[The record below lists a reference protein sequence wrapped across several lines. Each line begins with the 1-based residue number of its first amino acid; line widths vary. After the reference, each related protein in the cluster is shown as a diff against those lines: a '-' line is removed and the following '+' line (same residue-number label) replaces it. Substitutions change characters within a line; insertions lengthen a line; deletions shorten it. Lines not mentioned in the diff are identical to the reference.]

1 MKKLNFIFLFLLFIS
16 ACGNLFS
23 QTLTAI
29 VRSPKVGL
37 GDQFEVSFTFNGPD
51 VNNVKGFTSPDF
63 ANFMILS
70 GPNQSTNMQ
79 IINGAVSGSITYSY
93 YLQPRAIGSFT
104 ITSASVTYKGTI
116 YKSQPIKIEVVK
128 GSAPPPTAKNQQ
140 GTTPEAQ
147 NSEIAKNLFIRVF
160 ADKQKVYQGEQVT
173 VTYKLY
179 TRLNIASQMQLS
191 KLPQYQGFWAEELET
206 SNNINFTV
214 ENFEGRQ
221 YRVGILKKAALF
233 PSQSGE
239 LTVSPMELKV
249 PVQIQHKRKPG
260 NSIFDDFFNDP
271 FFGNAET
278 VQYMAKSNTVK
289 VNVMPL
295 PENKPESFKG
305 AVGQFTLTSEL
316 NKNSTKTNEPL
327 SLKLNITGTGNV
339 TLLTV
344 PEINLPSGMEKYDP
358 KSTDQVTR
366 QNKISGKK
374 SIEYLIVPRN
384 AGKKEIPPVKFSYF
398 DPNKKTYVTLS
409 TPPYNINVEQGAGDQ
424 GYAGMSK
431 EDIKL
436 LGDDIRYIKTSPP
449 ALQQKGEILLYQLGF
464 WTAAVLPFFALIGAV
479 MWKRREDRLSGNISL
494 MRYQKAQRISAKR
507 LKTAKTLMLANKQT
521 EFYTEISL
529 ALFGYLEDKLH
540 IPKSEFTLDRASY
553 ELKRSKVDET
563 LITGIVSCAEKCE
576 YIRFAPVEDGT
587 TEMKN
592 MYQQVEKLIIGVE
605 RSKKFL
611 HPNNDDEHA

>member
-1 MKKLNFIFLFLLFIS
+1 MKQKNFIFVFLFLLS
-16 ACGNLFS
+16 ACASLYPQSF
-23 QTLTAI
+23 TAS
-29 VRSPKVGL
+29 VANSKVGL
-37 GDQFEVSFTFNGPD
+37 GDQFEVSFSFSGSD

-70 GPNQSTNMQ
+70 GPNQSTSMQ
-79 IINGAVSGSITYSY
+79 IINGAVSGSLTYSY
-93 YLQPRAIGSFT
+93 YIQAKSIGTFT
-104 ITSASVTYKGTI
+104 IGPASITYKGTAFR
-116 YKSQPIKIEVVK
+116 SQPIKIEVVK
-128 GSAPPPTAKNQQ
+128 GSAPPP
-140 GTTPEAQ
+140 GTNKQSATNSDAQ
-147 NSEIAKNLFIRVF
+147 NQEIGKNLFIRVV

-179 TRLNIASQMQLS
+179 TRLNIASQMQVS

-206 SNNINFTV
+206 SNQINFTT
-214 ENFEGRQ
+214 ENVDGKQF
-221 YRVGILKKAALF
+221 RVGVLKKAALF

-249 PVQIQHKRKPG
+249 PVQIQKKRKSG
-260 NSIFDDFFNDP
+260 NSVFDDFFNDP

-278 VQYMAKSNTVK
+278 VEYNAKSNTVK
-289 VNVMPL
+289 VNVLPL

-316 NKNSTKTNEPL
+316 NKNNTKTNEPV
-327 SLKLNITGTGNV
+327 SLKINISGTGNV
-339 TLLTV
+339 TLLSV
-344 PEINLPSGMEKYDP
+344 PELNLPAGMEKYDP
-358 KSTDQVTR
+358 KSTDQVAR
-366 QNKISGKK
+366 QSKISGKK

-384 AGKKEIPPVKFSYF
+384 SGKKEIPPVKFSYF
-398 DPNKKTYVTLS
+398 DPNKKSYVTLS
-409 TPPYNINVEQGAGDQ
+409 TPPYTINVEQGTGEQ

-449 ALQQKGEILLYQLGF
+449 ALHQKGEIVLYNLGF
-464 WTAAVLPFFALIGAV
+464 WTAAVLPLFALIGAV

-507 LKTAKTLMLANKQT
+507 LKTAKALMTANKQT
-521 EFYTEISL
+521 DFYTEISL

-540 IPKSEFTLDRASY
+540 IPKSEFTLDRASA
-553 ELKRSKVDET
+553 ELRNSRVDES

-576 YIRFAPVEDGT
+576 FIRFAPVEDGT

-592 MYQQVEKLIIGVE
+592 MYQQIEKLIIDVE
-605 RSKKFL
+605 RSIQVKKY
-611 HPNNDDEHA
+611 A

>member
-1 MKKLNFIFLFLLFIS
+1 LN
-16 ACGNLFS
+16 
-23 QTLTAI
+23 
-29 VRSPKVGL
+29 
-37 GDQFEVSFTFNGPD
+37 DQFEVTFSFNGPD
-51 VNNVKGFTSPDF
+51 VNNVNGFKSPDF

-70 GPNQSTNMQ
+70 GPNQSTSMS
-79 IINGAVSGSITYSY
+79 IINGAVSGSLTYSY
-93 YLQPRAIGSFT
+93 YIQPKSIGTYT
-104 ITSASVTYKGTI
+104 IGSASVSYKGTTF
-116 YKSQPIKIEVVK
+116 KSQPLKMEVVK
-128 GSAPPPTAKNQQ
+128 GSAPPPSANKQQ
-140 GTTPEAQ
+140 AVSPDAQ

-179 TRLNIASQMQLS
+179 TRLNIAAQMQVS

-206 SNNINFTV
+206 PTNINFTV
-214 ENFEGRQ
+214 ENVDGKQF
-221 YRVGILKKAALF
+221 RVGILKKAALF

-249 PVQIQHKRKPG
+249 PVQIQKKRKQG
-260 NSIFDDFFNDP
+260 GSVFDDFFNDP

-278 VQYMAKSNTVK
+278 VQYNAKSNTVK

-305 AVGQFTLTSEL
+305 AVGQFSLSSEL
-316 NKNSTKTNEPL
+316 NKNTTKTNEPL
-327 SLKLNITGTGNV
+327 SLTLNISGTGNV

-344 PEINLPSGMEKYDP
+344 PELNLPAGMEKYDP
-358 KSTDQVTR
+358 KSTEQVTR

-398 DPNKKTYVTLS
+398 DPNKKSYVTLS
-409 TPPYNINVEQGAGDQ
+409 TPPYNITVEQGTGDQ
-424 GYAGMSK
+424 SYAGMSK
-431 EDIKL
+431 EDVKL
-436 LGDDIRYIKTSPP
+436 LGDDIRYIKTSP
-449 ALQQKGEILLYQLGF
+449 ASLHQRGEVLIDDIGF
-464 WTAAVLPFFALIGAV
+464 WTTVALPFFALIGAV

-494 MRYQKAQRISAKR
+494 MRYQKAQRISVKR
-507 LKTAKTLMLANKQT
+507 LKTAKALMLADKQT
-521 EFYTEISL
+521 DFYTEISL

-540 IPKSEFTLDRASY
+540 IPKSEFTLDRASA
-553 ELKRSKVDET
+553 ELRNSKVNES
-563 LITGIVSCAEKCE
+563 LIAGIVNCAEKCE

-592 MYQQVEKLIIGVE
+592 MYQQTEKLIIDVE
-605 RSKKFL
+605 RSISVKK
-611 HPNNDDEHA
+611 HV

>member
-1 MKKLNFIFLFLLFIS
+1 MKKLNFIFIFLLLIT
-16 ACGNLFS
+16 ACGSLFPQS
-23 QTLTAI
+23 LTISVANT
-29 VRSPKVGL
+29 KVGL
-37 GDQFEVSFTFNGPD
+37 GDQFEVSFSFNGPD

-70 GPNQSTNMQ
+70 GPNQSTAMQ

-93 YLQPRAIGSFT
+93 YIQPRSIGTFTIGSAT
-104 ITSASVTYKGTI
+104 VNYKGTN
-116 YKSQPIKIEVVK
+116 YKSQPLKIEVVK
-128 GSAPPPTAKNQQ
+128 GSAPPPVAGKQQ
-140 GTTPEAQ
+140 DVTPDAQ

-179 TRLNIASQMQLS
+179 TRLNIAAQMQVS

-206 SNNINFTV
+206 SNNITFTV
-214 ENFEGRQ
+214 ENFEGKQ
-221 YRVGILKKAALF
+221 FRVGVLKKAALF

-249 PVQIQHKRKPG
+249 PVQIQKKRKAG
-260 NSIFDDFFNDP
+260 NSVFDDFFNDP
-271 FFGNAET
+271 FFGNAQT
-278 VQYMAKSNTVK
+278 VEYNAKSNTVK
-289 VNVMPL
+289 VNVTPL

-305 AVGQFTLTSEL
+305 AVGQFTLSSAL
-316 NKNSTKTNEPL
+316 NKNTTKSNEPL
-327 SLKLNITGTGNV
+327 SLTLNITGTGNV

-344 PEINLPSGMEKYDP
+344 PELNLPPGMEKYDP
-358 KSTDQVTR
+358 RSTDQVTR
-366 QNKISGKK
+366 VNKIS
-374 SIEYLIVPRN
+374 
-384 AGKKEIPPVKFSYF
+384 GKKEIPPVKFSYF
-398 DPNKKTYVTLS
+398 DPNKKTYLTLS
-409 TPPYNINVEQGAGDQ
+409 TPPYNINVEQGTGEQ

-436 LGDDIRYIKTSPP
+436 LGDDIRYIKTSSPG
-449 ALQQKGEILLYQLGF
+449 LQQKGEILLYQFGF
-464 WTAAVLPFFALIGAV
+464 WTSAVLPLLALIGAV

-507 LKTAKTLMLANKQT
+507 LKTAKTLMLANKQI

-540 IPKSEFTLDRASY
+540 IPKSEFTLDRASA
-553 ELKRSKVDET
+553 ELRKSNVDES
-563 LITGIVSCAEKCE
+563 LITGIVNCAVKCE

-592 MYQQVEKLIIGVE
+592 MYQQTEKLIIDVE
-605 RSKKFL
+605 RSIAVRK
-611 HPNNDDEHA
+611 HA

>member
-1 MKKLNFIFLFLLFIS
+1 MKKINFIFFFLLFIT
-16 ACGNLFS
+16 ACGRLFP
-23 QTLTAI
+23 QTLTAS
-29 VRSPKVGL
+29 VASSKVGL
-37 GDQFEVSFTFNGPD
+37 GDQFEIQFSFNGPD
-51 VNNVKGFTSPDF
+51 VNNVGNFKSPDF

-70 GPNQSTNMQ
+70 GPNQSTSMS
-79 IINGAVSGSITYSY
+79 IINGAVSGSLTYSY
-93 YLQPRAIGSFT
+93 YIQPRAVGTFT
-104 ITSASVTYKGTI
+104 IGSASVSYKGITF
-116 YKSQPIKIEVVK
+116 KSAPVKIEVVK
-128 GSAPPPTAKNQQ
+128 GSAPPPNANKQQ
-140 GTTPEAQ
+140 DASPDAQ

-179 TRLNIASQMQLS
+179 TRLNIAAQMQVS

-206 SNNINFTV
+206 SNNINFTI
-214 ENFEGRQ
+214 ENFEGKQ
-221 YRVGILKKAALF
+221 FRVGILKKAALF
-233 PSQSGE
+233 PSQSGD

-249 PVQIQHKRKPG
+249 PVQIQKKRKPG
-260 NSIFDDFFNDP
+260 NSVFDDFFNDP
-271 FFGNAET
+271 FFGSAQT
-278 VQYMAKSNTVK
+278 VEYNAKSNTVK
-289 VNVMPL
+289 VNVLPL

-305 AVGQFTLTSEL
+305 AVGQFSLTSEL

-327 SLKLNITGTGNV
+327 SLKVNITGTGNV
-339 TLLTV
+339 TLLSV
-344 PEINLPSGMEKYDP
+344 PEINLPAGMEKYDP

-398 DPNKKTYVTLS
+398 DPNKKAYVTLS
-409 TPPYNINVEQGAGDQ
+409 TPVYNINVEQGSGDQ
-424 GYAGMSK
+424 SYAGMSK

-436 LGDDIRYIKTSPP
+436 LGDDIRYIKTAP
-449 ALQQKGEILLYQLGF
+449 AKLHEKGEILLYSFGF
-464 WTAAVLPFFALIGAV
+464 WTTVALPFFALIGAA

-494 MRYQKAQRISAKR
+494 MRYRKAQRISSKR
-507 LKTAKTLMLANKQT
+507 LKTAKVLMLANKQT

-540 IPKSEFTLDRASY
+540 IPKSEFTLDRASD
-553 ELKRSKVDET
+553 ELRKSKVDES
-563 LITGIVSCAEKCE
+563 LITGIVTCAEKCE

-592 MYQQVEKLIIGVE
+592 MYQDTEKLIIDVE
-605 RSKKFL
+605 RSIAVKK
-611 HPNNDDEHA
+611 HA

>member
-1 MKKLNFIFLFLLFIS
+1 MKNLTSIFLFLLLIT
-16 ACGNLFS
+16 ACAKLS
-23 QTLTAI
+23 PQSLTAS
-29 VRSPKVGL
+29 VANTKVGL
-37 GDQFEVSFTFNGPD
+37 GDQFEVTFSFNGPD
-51 VNNVKGFTSPDF
+51 VNNVNNFRSPDF

-70 GPNQSTNMQ
+70 GPNQSTNMS
-79 IINGAVSGSITYSY
+79 IINGAVSGSLSYSY
-93 YLQPRAIGSFT
+93 YIQPKSIGTF
-104 ITSASVTYKGTI
+104 IIGSASVTYKGTSF
-116 YKSQPIKIEVVK
+116 KSQPIRIEVVK

-140 GTTPEAQ
+140 DANPDAQ
-147 NSEIAKNLFIRVF
+147 NAEISKNLFIRVF

-179 TRLNIASQMQLS
+179 TRLNIASQMQVS

-206 SNNINFTV
+206 SNNITFTV
-214 ENFEGRQ
+214 ENVDGKQ

-249 PVQIQHKRKPG
+249 PVQIQRKRKAG
-260 NSIFDDFFNDP
+260 NSVFDDFFNDP
-271 FFGNAET
+271 FFGNAQT
-278 VQYMAKSNTVK
+278 VQYNAKSNTVK

-339 TLLTV
+339 SLLTV
-344 PEINLPSGMEKYDP
+344 PEINLPPGMEKYDP
-358 KSTDQVTR
+358 KSTDQITR
-366 QNKISGKK
+366 QGRIAGKK

-398 DPNKKTYVTLS
+398 DPNKKSYVTLS
-409 TPPYNINVEQGAGDQ
+409 TPPYNINVEQGTGDQ

-436 LGDDIRYIKTSPP
+436 LGDDIRYIKTSSPK
-449 ALQQKGEILLYQLGF
+449 LHEKGEIVLYNLGF

-507 LKTAKTLMLANKQT
+507 LKTAKALMLADKQAD
-521 EFYTEISL
+521 FYTEISL

-540 IPKSEFTLDRASY
+540 IPKSEFTLDRASD
-553 ELKRSKVDET
+553 ELRKSKVDES
-563 LITGIVSCAEKCE
+563 LITGIVTCAEKCE

-592 MYQQVEKLIIGVE
+592 MYQQTEKLIIDVE
-605 RSKKFL
+605 RSIAVKK
-611 HPNNDDEHA
+611 HA

>member
-1 MKKLNFIFLFLLFIS
+1 MKQKNFILIFLLLIS
-16 ACGNLFS
+16 AYANLS
-23 QTLTAI
+23 PQSLTAS
-29 VRSPKVGL
+29 VASSKVGV

-51 VNNVKGFTSPDF
+51 VNNVKGFTSPEF

-70 GPNQSTNMQ
+70 GPNQSTAMQ

-93 YLQPRAIGSFT
+93 YLQPRSIGTFN
-104 ITSASVTYKGTI
+104 IGSASVTYKGAA

-128 GSAPPPTAKNQQ
+128 GSAPPPTAKNQP

-179 TRLNIASQMQLS
+179 TRLNIASQMQVS

-206 SNNINFTV
+206 PNTINFAV

-249 PVQIQHKRKPG
+249 PVQIQHKRKAG
-260 NSIFDDFFNDP
+260 NTIFDDFFNDP

-409 TPPYNINVEQGAGDQ
+409 TPPYNINVEQGTGEQ

-449 ALQQKGEILLYQLGF
+449 ALQQKGEIVLYQLGF
-464 WTAAVLPFFALIGAV
+464 WTATVLPLFALIGAV

-521 EFYTEISL
+521 DFYTEISL

-553 ELKRSKVDET
+553 ELKKSKVEKT
-563 LITGIVSCAEKCE
+563 LITGIVNCAEKCE
-576 YIRFAPVEDGT
+576 YIRFAPAEDGT

-592 MYQQVEKLIIGVE
+592 MYQQIEKLIIDVE
-605 RSKKFL
+605 RSISVKK
-611 HPNNDDEHA
+611 HA

>member
-1 MKKLNFIFLFLLFIS
+1 MKKLNFIFISLLLIT
-16 ACGNLFS
+16 ACGRLFP
-23 QTLTAI
+23 QTLTAS
-29 VRSPKVGL
+29 VASTKVGL
-37 GDQFEVSFTFNGPD
+37 SDQFEVTFSFNGPD
-51 VNNVKGFTSPDF
+51 VNNVSNFKSPDF
-63 ANFMILS
+63 ASFMILS
-70 GPNQSTNMQ
+70 GPNQSTSMQ
-79 IINGAVSGSITYSY
+79 IMNGAVSGSLTYSY
-93 YLQPRAIGSFT
+93 YIQPRSIGSFT
-104 ITSASVTYKGTI
+104 IGSASVTYKGTT
-116 YKSQPIKIEVVK
+116 YKSQPVKIEVVK
-128 GSAPPPTAKNQQ
+128 GAAPPPSANKQQ
-140 GTTPEAQ
+140 AVNPDAQ
-147 NSEIAKNLFIRVF
+147 NAEIAKNLFIRVF

-179 TRLNIASQMQLS
+179 TRLNIAAQMQVS

-206 SNNINFTV
+206 SNNISFTIENV
-214 ENFEGRQ
+214 EGKQF
-221 YRVGILKKAALF
+221 RVGILKKAALF

-249 PVQIQHKRKPG
+249 PVQIQKKRKAG
-260 NSIFDDFFNDP
+260 NSVFDDFFNDP

-278 VQYMAKSNTVK
+278 VQYNAKSNTVK

-305 AVGQFTLTSEL
+305 AVGQFTLTSAL

-327 SLKLNITGTGNV
+327 SLTLNITGTGNV

-344 PEINLPSGMEKYDP
+344 PELNLPPGMEKYDP

-366 QNKISGKK
+366 QAKISGKK

-398 DPNKKTYVTLS
+398 DPNKKSYVTLS
-409 TPPYNINVEQGAGDQ
+409 TPTYNINVEQGTGDQ
-424 GYAGMSK
+424 SYAGMSK
-431 EDIKL
+431 EDVKL
-436 LGDDIRYIKTSPP
+436 LGDDIRYIKTSAP

-464 WTAAVLPFFALIGAV
+464 WTSAVLPFLALIGAV

-521 EFYTEISL
+521 DFYTEISL

-540 IPKSEFTLDRASY
+540 IPKSEFTLDRASA
-553 ELKRSKVDET
+553 EMRRSKVDES
-563 LITGIVSCAEKCE
+563 LIAGIVNCAEKCE

-592 MYQQVEKLIIGVE
+592 MYQDTEKLIIDVE
-605 RSKKFL
+605 RSIAVKK
-611 HPNNDDEHA
+611 HA

>member
-1 MKKLNFIFLFLLFIS
+1 MKQLNFIFIFLLIIT
-16 ACGNLFS
+16 ACGRLFPQS
-23 QTLTAI
+23 LTVSVANT
-29 VRSPKVGL
+29 KVGL
-37 GDQFEVSFTFNGPD
+37 GDQFEVSFAFNGPD

-70 GPNQSTNMQ
+70 GPNQSTAMQ

-93 YLQPRAIGSFT
+93 YIQPKSIGTFNIGSAT
-104 ITSASVTYKGTI
+104 VNYKGTN
-116 YKSQPIKIEVVK
+116 YKSQPLKIEVVK
-128 GSAPPPTAKNQQ
+128 GSAPPPSANKQQ
-140 GTTPEAQ
+140 AVNPDAQ

-179 TRLNIASQMQLS
+179 TRLNIAAQMQVS

-214 ENFEGRQ
+214 ENFEGKQ
-221 YRVGILKKAALF
+221 FRVGILKKAALF

-249 PVQIQHKRKPG
+249 PVQIQKKRKAG
-260 NSIFDDFFNDP
+260 NSVFDDFFNDP
-271 FFGNAET
+271 FFGNAQT
-278 VQYMAKSNTVK
+278 VEYNAKSNTVK
-289 VNVMPL
+289 VNVLPL

-339 TLLTV
+339 SLLNV
-344 PEINLPSGMEKYDP
+344 PEISLPPGMEKYDP
-358 KSTDQVTR
+358 KSTDQINR
-366 QNKISGKK
+366 QVKISGKK

-384 AGKKEIPPVKFSYF
+384 AGKKEIPSVKFSYF

-409 TPPYNINVEQGAGDQ
+409 TPPYNINVEQGTGEQ

-436 LGDDIRYIKTSPP
+436 LGDDIRYIKTSSPG
-449 ALQQKGEILLYQLGF
+449 LQQKGEIALYQFGF
-464 WTAAVLPFFALIGAV
+464 WTAALLPFFALIGAV

-521 EFYTEISL
+521 DFYTEISL

-540 IPKSEFTLDRASY
+540 IPKSEFTLDRASA
-553 ELKRSKVDET
+553 ELRKSNVDES
-563 LITGIVSCAEKCE
+563 LITGIVNCAEKCE

-592 MYQQVEKLIIGVE
+592 MYHDTEKLIIDVE
-605 RSKKFL
+605 RSIAVKK
-611 HPNNDDEHA
+611 HA